1 MKQKERI
8 RYRPEYDQHVLGHNL
23 KRLRMR
29 KGLSVKEVAEYMREG
44 HVQTIYKWERGG
56 SYPQADKILAL
67 MELYEAT
74 VEEVVEGSHVR

>member
-1 MKQKERI
+1 
-8 RYRPEYDQHVLGHNL
+8 
-23 KRLRMR
+23 
-29 KGLSVKEVAEYMREG
+29 MREG

-74 VEEVVEGSHVR
+74 VEEVIEGSHVR